1 MSNYV
6 TIELFR
12 SGDDWFVEKQENSES
27 ILEVFYLENGIWRQE
42 CVPPLYDEDVELTET
57 CRLFMDDYEEYKR
70 FMSMKRI
77 DNGEKLLDML
87 NNKLR
92 IDCGCVCNIMGEIIN

>member
-12 SGDDWFVEKQENSES
+12 SGDDWFVDKQENSES
-27 ILEVFYLENGIWRQE
+27 ILEVFYLNNGVWRQD
-42 CVPPLYDEDVELTET
+42 CVPPLAQDDEELTEK
-57 CRLFMDDYEEYKR
+57 LSYEQYKR
-70 FMSMKRI
+70 FMSIKRI

-87 NNKLR
+87 NDKLR
-92 IDCGCVCNIMGEIIN
+92 IDCGCVCNIMGEIINL